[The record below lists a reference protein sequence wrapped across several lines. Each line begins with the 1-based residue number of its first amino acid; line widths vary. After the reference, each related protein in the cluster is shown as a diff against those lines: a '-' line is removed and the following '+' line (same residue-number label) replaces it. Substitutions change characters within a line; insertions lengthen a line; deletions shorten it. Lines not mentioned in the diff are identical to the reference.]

1 MDDSKENSTFTVS
14 QWEKQ
19 IRLSAAKNA
28 SQIDEFHLQ
37 STSLTLFILSCT
49 WIIGVLQIFLPWGK
63 SYHNL
68 NLIFQNLS
76 NIEFLFFFLF

>member
-1 MDDSKENSTFTVS
+1 MNDAKDTTTFTVS

-28 SQIDEFHLQ
+28 SQIDEFHLK

-49 WIIGVLQIFLPWGK
+49 WIIGVLKIFLPWGK
-63 SYHNL
+63 SYRVSH
-68 NLIFQNLS
+68 
-76 NIEFLFFFLF
+76 IEMK